1 MDDADDGTHVR
12 APTLEDLAR
21 ICESLNRSEARYL
34 LIGGFAVIAHGGGR
48 TTKDIDFLIDASPEN
63 VARVKTALGI
73 LADNAAAEIIETDLE
88 TYTVVRVAD
97 EVLIDLLGSACGV
110 SYEEAAVDAEALEIQ
125 HVPVPVA
132 SKQTLIRTKETVRPS
147 DQIDR
152 DFLAALIREEEDR
165 H

>member
-21 ICESLNRSEARYL
+21 ICESLNRSQARYL

-73 LADNAAAEIIETDLE
+73 LADNAAAEI
-88 TYTVVRVAD
+88 
-97 EVLIDLLGSACGV
+97 
-110 SYEEAAVDAEALEIQ
+110 
-125 HVPVPVA
+125 VA

-152 DFLAALIREEEDR
+152 EFLAALIRQEEDR
-165 H
+165 R